1 MTKRVFRS
9 VFLAS
14 LVVFLAGLALVVG
27 ALYNYFSGQQT
38 TQLRAEARLAAHGV
52 ELNGREYFEDLE
64 EGDIR
69 LTWIDSD
76 GTVICDTDAD
86 ADMMENHSERE
97 EFREAIQYGT
107 GDGSRTSSTLSE
119 RTVYYAIRLSD
130 GTVRRT
136 SE

>member
-1 MTKRVFRS
+1 MTKRIFRS

-97 EFREAIQYGT
+97 EFREAIQY
-107 GDGSRTSSTLSE
+107 LSL
-119 RTVYYAIRLSD
+119 IHI
-130 GTVRRT
+130 
-136 SE
+136 